1 MKTTI
6 IGFSSLFRR
15 EAMGFRKEAH
25 RVCNPE
31 AETSF
36 LLARHCLELR
46 S

>member
-6 IGFSSLFRR
+6 IGFSGLFRR
-15 EAMGFRKEAH
+15 DVTGFRKEAC

-31 AETSF
+31 AKTSF
-36 LLARHCLELR
+36 VLVRHCLELR

>member
-6 IGFSSLFRR
+6 IGFSGLFRR
-15 EAMGFRKEAH
+15 EATGFRKEAS
-25 RVCNPE
+25 RICNLE

-36 LLARHCLELR
+36 LLVRHCLELR